1 MTRSIQIFVELS
13 LGTTIPG
20 QHSHVIGEE
29 IKILVGKVLA
39 KREHTA
45 NVWTIAPSTINNT

>member
-1 MTRSIQIFVELS
+1 MTKSIQIFVELS